1 MRRIIL
7 YIGIL
12 ALIVAAP
19 VKPMDIEK
27 LRPVQIVSV
36 YKQSDWTV
44 IETDTGDKG
53 IGGTARQALQN
64 MKDTSNGVIY
74 LDTAEYLLVTKETE
88 EATRELMAELKPS
101 VRMCMTTGVEDLK
114 QAVLYLK
121 AHGGLPKLKA
131 WVKGAEL
138 PVLSTFGDSLIFLK
152 KVENNA

>member
-1 MRRIIL
+1 MKRTIL

-36 YKQSDWTV
+36 YKENSWTV
-44 IETDTGDKG
+44 IETDTEDKG
-53 IGGTARQALQN
+53 IGGTAKQALQN
-64 MKDTSNGVIY
+64 MKDTSDGVIY
-74 LDTAEYLLVTKETE
+74 LDTAEYLLVTKDTE
-88 EATRELMAELKPS
+88 EATREIMEELKPS

-121 AHGGLPKLKA
+121 AHAGLPKLKA
-131 WVKGAEL
+131 WVNGAEL
-138 PVLSTFGDSLIFLK
+138 PVLSKFGESLIFLK

>member
-64 MKDTSNGVIY
+64 MKDTSEGIIY
-74 LDTAEYLLVTKETE
+74 LDTAEYLLVTKQTE
-88 EATRELMAELKPS
+88 EATRELIAELKPS

-138 PVLSTFGDSLIFLK
+138 PVLSTFVDSLIFLK

>member
-1 MRRIIL
+1 MKRTIL

-27 LRPVQIVSV
+27 LRPVQIVSI
-36 YKQSDWTV
+36 YKENSWTV
-44 IETDTGDKG
+44 IETDTEDKG
-53 IGGTARQALQN
+53 IGGTAKQALQN
-64 MKDTSNGVIY
+64 MKDTSDGVIY
-74 LDTAEYLLVTKETE
+74 LDTAEYLLVTKDTE
-88 EATRELMAELKPS
+88 EATREIMEELKPS

-131 WVKGAEL
+131 WVNGAEL
-138 PVLSTFGDSLIFLK
+138 PVLSTFGESFIFLK
-152 KVENNA
+152 KVENSA